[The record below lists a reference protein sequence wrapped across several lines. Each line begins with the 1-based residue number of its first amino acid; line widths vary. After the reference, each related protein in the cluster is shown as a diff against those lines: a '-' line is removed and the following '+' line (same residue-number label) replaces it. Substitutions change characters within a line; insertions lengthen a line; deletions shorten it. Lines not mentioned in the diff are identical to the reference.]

1 MQQPKIDVRVP
12 YEPQGQ
18 LGWDYNRILNESPHD
33 WILFI
38 DHDIILNTNPMWY
51 EICQRVISIYPDT
64 ALFSCKTNTRF
75 RSPQI
80 DIDAPKTFD
89 INDHQI
95 YSKLIWDKYQF
106 SCKTISKYMR
116 FAGFF
121 FLVNKQAALSVG
133 GFPGIALLDEDWEF
147 THRLHQHDLPVR
159 LIEGLYIFHAHKR
172 LGTWYPEFKTT
183 LEIAQEYY
191 KDKK

>member
-1 MQQPKIDVRVP
+1 
-12 YEPQGQ
+12 
-18 LGWDYNRILNESPHD
+18 
-33 WILFI
+33 
-38 DHDIILNTNPMWY
+38 
-51 EICQRVISIYPDT
+51 
-64 ALFSCKTNTRF
+64 
-75 RSPQI
+75 
-80 DIDAPKTFD
+80 
-89 INDHQI
+89 
-95 YSKLIWDKYQF
+95 
-106 SCKTISKYMR
+106 MR